1 MAIDSLIPN
10 DARIE
15 HRYSNIEDGITYHY
29 LLAKPQGNALATV
42 VLLHGWPDLAMGWRF
57 QVPHLM
63 SLGFQVVIPDM
74 LGYGQTSSPSSP
86 EEYSMKRMSGH
97 IAHIIREVTT
107 EPIILGG
114 HDWGAFLAWR
124 TAIYYPNLIRGIFT
138 FCIPFFPPQPRV
150 ITLEEFVEQLPDFK
164 YQLQLASPVAE
175 TLAGKSEATIR
186 GFLCSLYGGVTSEGL
201 PGFDVSTGVIGER
214 LEKIN
219 STPLMTS
226 EILDHYVGEYS
237 RNGLHG
243 PMNWYRTMSIN
254 SKDELPLIERMPDFK
269 FQVPGMIV
277 MAGEDPALPPAMTA
291 GQEKYFSVGLKKE
304 VIPGASHWVLIHFPE
319 EANKHIEDFVKE
331 LLEV

>member
-1 MAIDSLIPN
+1 MAGEKDP
-10 DARIE
+10 
-15 HRYSNIEDGITYHY
+15 YS
-29 LLAKPQGNALATV
+29 ALKDV
-42 VLLHGWPDLAMGWRF
+42 IISDFLCLFRPDLAMGWRF

-124 TAIYYPNLIRGIFT
+124 TAIYYPNLIRGILT

-226 EILDHYVGEYS
+226 EILDHYGT
-237 RNGLHG
+237 
-243 PMNWYRTMSIN
+243 WFSI
-254 SKDELPLIERMPDFK
+254 
-269 FQVPGMIV
+269 
-277 MAGEDPALPPAMTA
+277 
-291 GQEKYFSVGLKKE
+291 
-304 VIPGASHWVLIHFPE
+304 
-319 EANKHIEDFVKE
+319 
-331 LLEV
+331 